1 MPLST
6 AARWA
11 IWLAILAAVCILA
24 WIRLDA
30 RQPVNTDILALL
42 PKAQQSPLIEAAN
55 SRSREL
61 YADQLL
67 ILVSGADTPV
77 TRDAALAAGKAASAA
92 GLHMEDT
99 GKTFNRLLRAYQK
112 HHFALLDAAQI
123 NRLRQGGETA
133 FASDV
138 AASLASPAD
147 FAGTMRN
154 DPGGYLGRYI
164 RSLPGAGAGFLP
176 DGPFLTAMRGTQ
188 RYYLL
193 RFRLTGSAFSQG
205 TSTQAANAVQAAR
218 IAADNTCS
226 SCVFLATGTAL
237 YANASRIEAQR
248 EIQWLTLVSTLLIM
262 GIIAYVFRSLAPHIL
277 AALQLLA
284 SVAVASAAVIICF
297 GSIHIL
303 TLVAGTT
310 LLGIAIDYAFLYFAE
325 YWFGGDTPKNVM
337 RHMGSGLYLGLLT
350 GILGFAFMLFTGF
363 PALDQIAVFSIA
375 GMLEAGLVVV
385 LIYPVTL
392 TNTPKV
398 APHALVYWP
407 QRFIHMA
414 CRPSRWRFWLP
425 LVLLLLAMPG
435 WLRLRASDDV
445 RGLQH
450 LPPQLAQTERSIHE
464 ILGESQPSGFYLV
477 TAGNL
482 EGALI
487 KEEQLFSNM
496 RSADP
501 GAIPL
506 GLSRFLPSMSLQRS
520 SLAVWNTILGNSP
533 ALYAAFLHYG
543 LPQQLATLAVNDWHR
558 NPRLPLTA
566 NSVFAAAP
574 ELRDFVI
581 PAGGNTAL
589 MATVAGDTSSL
600 TPAILQKISG
610 SVAGVSYI
618 QPLQQI
624 ASIFR
629 SIRLRATWLV
639 VLGYLLISMLLI
651 LRYGRREAIRML
663 YAPLFA
669 LAVTLGTLGWL
680 HVPVTIFVVVALIL
694 ILGLGRD
701 YAVFLREGGMRRTT
715 ALAVTLSALTTLCS
729 FGLLSLSHIP
739 ALHAFGLTALIGI
752 LASYLSSPLSLPVL
766 SEAST

>member
-1 MPLST
+1 MRLST

-11 IWLAILAAVCILA
+11 IWLTILTAVCILA

-42 PKAQQSPLIEAAN
+42 PKGQQSPLIEAAN
-55 SRSREL
+55 TRSRDM

-77 TRDAALAAGKAASAA
+77 TRDAALAASKALSAA
-92 GLHMEDT
+92 GLHVEDA
-99 GKTFNRLLRAYQK
+99 GKALDRLLQAYRR

-123 NRLRQGGETA
+123 KRLRQGGETA

-138 AASLASPAD
+138 AASLASPAG
-147 FAGTMRN
+147 FAGAVGN
-154 DPGGYLGRYI
+154 DPGGYLAGFI
-164 RSLPGAGAGFLP
+164 SSLPGTGAGFLP
-176 DGPFLTAMRGTQ
+176 DGSFLTAMRGTR

-193 RFRLTGSAFSQG
+193 RLKLMGSAFSQS
-205 TSTQAANAVQAAR
+205 TSTQAASAVHAAK
-218 IAADNTCS
+218 IAVHSICGG
-226 SCVFLATGTAL
+226 CGFLATGTAL

-248 EIQWLTLVSTLLIM
+248 EIQWLTIVSTLLIM
-262 GIIAYVFRSLAPHIL
+262 GIIAYVFRSLAPHVL
-277 AALQLLA
+277 AALQLVA

-297 GSIHIL
+297 GTIHIL

-325 YWFGGDTPKNVM
+325 YWFGSDTPKNVM
-337 RHMGSGLYLGLLT
+337 LHMGSGLYLGLLT
-350 GILGFAFMLFTGF
+350 GVLGFAFMLFTGF

-375 GMLEAGLVVV
+375 GMLEAGLVVM

-398 APHALVYWP
+398 APHALVFWP
-407 QRFIHMA
+407 QRFIHLA

-425 LVLLLLAMPG
+425 LVLLLLAIPG

-450 LPPQLAQTERSIHE
+450 VPQQLQRADHSIHE
-464 ILGESQPSGFYLV
+464 ILGDSQPSGYFLI

-482 EGALI
+482 EGALN
-487 KEEQLFSNM
+487 KEEQLFSNV

-506 GLSRFLPSMSLQRS
+506 GLSRFLPSMAQQRS
-520 SLAVWNTILGNSP
+520 SLAVWNTILGNSS
-533 ALYAAFLHYG
+533 ALYAAYARFG
-543 LPQQLATLAVNDWHR
+543 LPQQLAAQVETDWHR
-558 NPRLPLTA
+558 NQPLPLTA
-566 NSVFAAAP
+566 GAAFAAAP
-574 ELRDFVI
+574 ELRDFLI
-581 PAGGNTAL
+581 TAGGNTAL
-589 MATVAGDTSSL
+589 MAVITGNTYSL
-600 TPAILQKISG
+600 TTVVLQKIAG
-610 SVAGVSYI
+610 SAAGVSYI
-618 QPLQQI
+618 QPLRQI
-624 ASIFR
+624 TNIFR
-629 SIRLRATWLV
+629 SIRVRATWLV

-651 LRYGRREAIRML
+651 LRYGRREAARML

-680 HVPVTIFVVVALIL
+680 QLPVNIFVVVALIL

-752 LASYLSSPLSLPVL
+752 LASYLSSPLSLPTFR
-766 SEAST
+766 EASG